1 MDVILLERIE
11 KLGQMGDVVTVKS
24 GYARNFLLP
33 QKKALR
39 ATDGNRVQFESQRT
53 QLEAENLKRR
63 EEAST
68 VASKIEELDVTLIR
82 QAGDNGQLYGSVS
95 ARDISDIVTETGV
108 TIGRGQVLLDRAI
121 KELGLHP
128 IRISLHPEVSVELSV
143 NIARTEDEAATQREH
158 GRSITQIAE
167 DAEEAEFAVAL
178 ADEALAVA
186 DDKTAEA
193 EAIEGMVEDDV
204 AERVAG
210 EAGEAA
216 ETEESSGDEDAA
228 ESDAESDA
236 DSGAEGDAEELTT

>member
-1 MDVILLERIE
+1 M
-11 KLGQMGDVVTVKS
+11 KS

-95 ARDISDIVTETGV
+95 ARDIADIVTETGV